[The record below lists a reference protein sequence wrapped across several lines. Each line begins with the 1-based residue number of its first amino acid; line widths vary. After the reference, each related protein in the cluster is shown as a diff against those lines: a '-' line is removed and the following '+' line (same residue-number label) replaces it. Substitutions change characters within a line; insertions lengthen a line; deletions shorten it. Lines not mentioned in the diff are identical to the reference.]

1 MINIH
6 DKLWFILGGDRTNEE
21 DKKLAYM
28 CQYEETATG
37 NIASNVEKMQATGR
51 RWSNISKGSKG
62 WEGKIIEN
70 LPTKNIYVASSVSR
84 WSTSNKLFR
93 VKDPRGFTVEIPTD
107 NLATLLQYTTVING
121 VIQEECV
128 WGRHGGNHILLPVN
142 SEPYNEAKA
151 TLDVLENKLID
162 IKDLKVGD
170 WVKFFGDSHEYYFCG
185 RVKVTWKVRG
195 CRLKYRYGYY
205 SQSDN
210 KTEYTDWHVLQDN
223 KYINLFLRR
232 ASSTEEI
239 WYAEYPQKPKIVEI
253 LRNKVINIEPSNIG
267 WLNSPERVNNKLDD
281 LIDTSYYNRVE
292 SEVYEIKL
300 KT

>member
-1 MINIH
+1 MIKIH
-6 DKLWFILGGDRTNEE
+6 DKLWFILGGDRRNEE
-21 DKKLAYM
+21 DKELAYM
-28 CQYEETATG
+28 CQYEETSTG
-37 NIASNVEKMQATGR
+37 STASNVEKMQAAGR
-51 RWSNISKGSKG
+51 RWSNISEGSEG
-62 WEGKIIEN
+62 WDGKTIEN

-128 WGRHGGNHILLPVN
+128 WGRYGGSHILLPVN
-142 SEPYNEAKA
+142 SELYNRVKA
-151 TLDVLENKLID
+151 TLDVLENKLIS
-162 IKDLKVGD
+162 IKDIKVGD
-170 WVKFFGDSHEYYFCG
+170 WVKFFGDSNEYYFCG

-195 CRLKYRYGYY
+195 YRPRY
-205 SQSDN
+205 SYRSQPD
-210 KTEYTDWHVLQDN
+210 KEPEYTDWQVLQDN

-239 WYAEYPQKPKIVEI
+239 WYAEHPQKPKIVEI
-253 LRNKVINIEPSNIG
+253 LRNEMLDIVPSNIG
-267 WLNSPERVNNKLDD
+267 WLSFPERVNNMLDD
-281 LIDTSYYNRVE
+281 LIDTRYYNRVE

-300 KT
+300 KH